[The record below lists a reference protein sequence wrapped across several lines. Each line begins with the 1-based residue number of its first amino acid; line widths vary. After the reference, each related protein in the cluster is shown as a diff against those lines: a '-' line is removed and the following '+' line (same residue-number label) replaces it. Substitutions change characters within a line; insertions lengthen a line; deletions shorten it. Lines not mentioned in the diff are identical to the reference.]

1 VSERE
6 TAAIVT
12 VGSELVEGL
21 RVDTNTAEIARE
33 VQRRGFRVAEA
44 TSVGDDQGELAVLL
58 GRLAETHRLVV
69 VTGGLGPTHDDVTR
83 DAAAQALGREM
94 AMDPALVDFL
104 QPFVARH
111 TEPRSAAQVLTQ
123 ALVIDGAEVLAPANG
138 TAPGQVLATAAG
150 TLVLLPGPP
159 REMREMLERALAR
172 FTPVR
177 AAARELGVAGMPESD
192 AQHAAQRALEGRGGI
207 ALTVLAKPGDIRVI
221 LLDEGA
227 GEAGLDEAVAA
238 VAAELG
244 EACYAT
250 DGSTLADVLVREA
263 GVARAT
269 LATAESCTGGLVSA
283 AITDVPGA
291 SDVLLGGVVAYS
303 NDAKVHL
310 LAVARELITEFGAV
324 SAEVAQAMARGARER
339 FDADVAVATTG
350 IAGPGGGSQEKPV
363 GLVWFGVAT
372 RLHVSSTRRLMT
384 GASRGA
390 IRARSTSIALDLLL
404 REVRGL

>member
-1 VSERE
+1 MSERE

-33 VQRRGFRVAEA
+33 VQRRGFRVTEA
-44 TSVGDDQGELAVLL
+44 LSIGDDEAALSTLLA
-58 GRLAETHRLVV
+58 RLSETHALVI

-83 DAAAQALGREM
+83 DAAAAALGLET

-123 ALVIDGAEVLAPANG
+123 ALVIDGAEVLRPVKG
-138 TAPGQVLATAAG
+138 TAPGQVLGTPAG

-159 REMREMLERALAR
+159 SEMREMLARALAR
-172 FTPVR
+172 FAPSR
-177 AAARELGVAGMPESD
+177 AAARELGVTGMPESD
-192 AQHAAQRALEGRGGI
+192 AQHAAQRALEGREGV
-207 ALTVLAKPGDIRVI
+207 ALTLLAKPGDIRVI

-227 GEAGLDEAVAA
+227 GEDGLDDVVAA

-250 DGSTLADVLVREA
+250 DGSTLAEVLVREA
-263 GVARAT
+263 TGGHMT
-269 LATAESCTGGLVSA
+269 LSTAESCTGGLVSA
-283 AITDVPGA
+283 AVTDVPGA
-291 SDVLLGGVVAYS
+291 SETVLGGVVAYS

-310 LAVARELITEFGAV
+310 LGVDRALISEFGAV
-324 SAEVAQAMARGARER
+324 SAEVAEAMARGARER
-339 FDADVAVATTG
+339 FDADIAVATTG
-350 IAGPGGGSQEKPV
+350 IAGPGGGSAEKPV
-363 GLVWFGVAT
+363 GLVWFGIAT
-372 RLHVSSTRRLMT
+372 RFAESSAKRLMT
-384 GASRGA
+384 GASREA
-390 IRARSTSIALDLLL
+390 VRARSTAVALDLLL
-404 REVRGL
+404 REVRRS